1 MPRIRIQWWLN
12 AQRSPHTARIINWL
26 CAPVSHC
33 EFIFIP
39 FGVSFGTSLSTRNN
53 SAAESHENS
62 SEGNKYV
69 LGSSFICLY
78 VVCWMCF
85 WRYTFFFSV
94 CSVSVVSVSQ
104 FRIFHLLPKVAS
116 LQMAFVRIH
125 IYYAANVFMWQFSGC
140 CSIVC
145 PRAPNN
151 ITSNVAKIVWCM
163 LLYVFSISLYSPNSL
178 LIRNLVFVLQQFR
191 VCVCVSHFLP
201 SWSVSYSI
209 ARNSTIIDDSL
220 HLSLD
225 FCCLL
230 LALNLAN
237 LFSSQW
243 RIFCQLFGF
252 VIMPI
257 DFMHVV
263 FWFGGKRKKTDRLVG
278 HKHYHRPLWPQWYY
292 LWLGF
297 YHLLPLYRNFTYS
310 LHSEI
315 THNHLR

>member
-85 WRYTFFFSV
+85 WRYTFFSPFALSLSSLSLNSEFFIY
-94 CSVSVVSVSQ
+94 CRKLPLFKWPLCVS
-104 FRIFHLLPKVAS
+104 I
-116 LQMAFVRIH
+116 

-191 VCVCVSHFLP
+191 VCVCVSVTFCHLDRFLI
-201 SWSVSYSI
+201 VSPET
-209 ARNSTIIDDSL
+209 A
-220 HLSLD
+220 
-225 FCCLL
+225 
-230 LALNLAN
+230 
-237 LFSSQW
+237 
-243 RIFCQLFGF
+243 
-252 VIMPI
+252 P
-257 DFMHVV
+257 
-263 FWFGGKRKKTDRLVG
+263 
-278 HKHYHRPLWPQWYY
+278 
-292 LWLGF
+292 
-297 YHLLPLYRNFTYS
+297 
-310 LHSEI
+310 
-315 THNHLR
+315 